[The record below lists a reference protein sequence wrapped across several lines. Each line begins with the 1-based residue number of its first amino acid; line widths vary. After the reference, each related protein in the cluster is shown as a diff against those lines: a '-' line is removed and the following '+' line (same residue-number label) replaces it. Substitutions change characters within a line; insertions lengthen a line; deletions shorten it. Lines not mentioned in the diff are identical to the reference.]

1 MTAAVKRLYII
12 VLDSFG
18 VGELPDAAEFGDA
31 GCNTLRSIRK
41 SPAYD
46 TPNLASLGLFHIEG
60 VGGSN
65 TAVTPKGAFGRC
77 AEFSRGKDTT
87 TGHWEIAGIVSKYG
101 MPTFPNGFPSELME
115 KLEETFG
122 RPVLCGKPYSGTEV
136 IHDYGQEHEKT
147 GALIVYTSADS
158 VLQIAAHEN
167 IVPREQLYGYCKKA
181 RALMQNE
188 WAVGRVIA
196 RPFIGAYPDYERT
209 AGRHDYSLDPP
220 GTTLLD
226 VLSAAGLAVIGVG
239 KISDIFAARG
249 VGRHIAMDG
258 NDDGMEKTLATQAED
273 FSGLCFVNLVDF
285 DMKYGHRRDIEGYAK
300 AATAFDRQLARF
312 MENMRADD
320 VLMITADHGCDPG
333 FSGSDHT
340 REYVPLL
347 VYGAAVKAGVDLG
360 TRRTFADIGAT
371 SAEMLGC
378 VLPGEGR
385 SFWKEINNERGPAA
399 CACTT

>member
-1 MTAAVKRLYII
+1 MTAIKRVYLN

-18 VGELPDAAEFGDA
+18 VGELPDAAAFGDA
-31 GCNTLRSIRK
+31 GCHTLQTIRK

-46 TPNLASLGLFHIEG
+46 TPNMAALGLFHIEG
-60 VGGSN
+60 VGGG
-65 TAVTPKGAFGRC
+65 TGAPKGAFGRC
-77 AEFSRGKDTT
+77 AELSKGKDTT
-87 TGHWEIAGIVSKYG
+87 TGHWEIAGVVSEQG
-101 MPTFPNGFPSELME
+101 MPTFPDGFPPELMK

-122 RPVLCGKPYSGTEV
+122 RAVLCGKPYSGTEV

-158 VLQIAAHEN
+158 VLQIAAHER
-167 IVPREQLYGYCKKA
+167 IVPREQLYDYCRKA
-181 RALMQNE
+181 RALMRGV
-188 WAVGRVIA
+188 WGVGRVIA
-196 RPFIGAYPDYERT
+196 RPFIGAYPKYERT

-226 VLSAAGLAVIGVG
+226 VLSAAGLTTIGVG

-258 NDDGMEKTLATQAED
+258 NDDGMEKTIATQDED
-273 FSGLCFVNLVDF
+273 FNGLCFVNLVDF
-285 DMKYGHRRDIEGYAK
+285 DMQYGHRRDVEGYAK

-312 MENMRADD
+312 MGRMCADD
-320 VLMITADHGCDPG
+320 ALIITADHGCDPG

-340 REYVPLL
+340 REYTPLL
-347 VYGAAVKAGVDLG
+347 VYGEPIKAGVNLG

-371 SAEMLGC
+371 AAEMLGER
-378 VLPGEGR
+378 LPCEGT
-385 SFWKEINNERGPAA
+385 SFWDEIRRKG
-399 CACTT
+399 

>member
-1 MTAAVKRLYII
+1 MAAIQRVYII

-18 VGELPDAAEFGDA
+18 VGELPDAAAFGDA
-31 GCNTLRSIRK
+31 GCNTLRSIRR

-46 TPNLASLGLFHIEG
+46 TPVMASLGLFHIEG
-60 VGGSN
+60 VGGG
-65 TAVTPKGAFGRC
+65 TGTPKGAFGRC
-77 AEFSRGKDTT
+77 RELSHGKDTT
-87 TGHWEIAGIVSKYG
+87 TGHWEIAGIISEHG
-101 MPTFPNGFPSELME
+101 MPTFPGGFPSELMK
-115 KLEETFG
+115 KLEEIFG

-136 IHDYGQEHEKT
+136 IRDYGREHEKT

-158 VLQIAAHEN
+158 VLQIAAHER
-167 IVPREQLYGYCKKA
+167 IVSREQLYDFCKKA
-181 RALMQNE
+181 RAMMQGA
-188 WAVGRVIA
+188 WGVGRVIA

-226 VLSAAGLAVIGVG
+226 VLSAAGLVTIGIG

-258 NDDGMEKTLATQAED
+258 NDDGMDKTLATQAED

-285 DMKYGHRRDIEGYAK
+285 DMQYGHRRDVEGYAK

-312 MENMRADD
+312 MAAMRPDD
-320 VLMITADHGCDPG
+320 VLMITADHGCDPA

-340 REYVPLL
+340 REYTPLL
-347 VYGAAVKAGVDLG
+347 VCGASVRPGVNLG
-360 TRRTFADIGAT
+360 TRKTFADIGAT
-371 SAEMLGC
+371 AAEMLGC
-378 VLPGEGR
+378 KLPCAGT
-385 SFWKEINNERGPAA
+385 SFWADIKNEVRISYLKNFHAA
-399 CACTT
+399 